1 MCSLRNFQGE
11 ELHVWW
17 IHIFARKNGSSFYF
31 SNVIQN
37 PLLAFFC
44 THFDTRDR
52 YSISSFFWKLS
63 ICLFN
68 CKSSKKWLLHTCIF
82 ILRWNTRQDKFFSVL
97 TSIKIFRGAANHLK
111 TITIVFVQLLFKK
124 ILLINILRALNI
136 IPIQL
141 NFFHKTNLS
150 TNSSPNMS
158 MFHNS
163 ADEITLLEFS
173 KAPLL

>member
-1 MCSLRNFQGE
+1 MNPHFRE
-11 ELHVWW
+11 EKRFLVLFFERHSEP
-17 IHIFARKNGSSFYF
+17 SS
-31 SNVIQN
+31 
-37 PLLAFFC
+37 
-44 THFDTRDR
+44 
-52 YSISSFFWKLS
+52 
-63 ICLFN
+63 CL
-68 CKSSKKWLLHTCIF
+68 LLHTFWHSWIATDILFLLVSFESYRFVCLIVNRAKNDFYTHAF

-97 TSIKIFRGAANHLK
+97 TSIKIFWGAANHLK

-163 ADEITLLEFS
+163 ADEITLSSRKRLCS
-173 KAPLL
+173 RQHAIGVR